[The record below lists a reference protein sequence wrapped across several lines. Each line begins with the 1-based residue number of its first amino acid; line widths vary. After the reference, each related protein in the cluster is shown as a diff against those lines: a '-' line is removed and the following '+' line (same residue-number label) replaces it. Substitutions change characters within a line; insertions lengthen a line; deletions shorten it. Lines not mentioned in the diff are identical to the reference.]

1 MPPSP
6 PPPFFCNEIIGAYGW
21 TSNNSIYA
29 ELGMDYEP
37 ICERIR
43 INGEPGFA
51 WLDNMRAYGRM
62 NGIKDHKDW
71 RVSTRYYLQNFSVF
85 AI

>member
-1 MPPSP
+1 
-6 PPPFFCNEIIGAYGW
+6 
-21 TSNNSIYA
+21 
-29 ELGMDYEP
+29 MDYEP